1 MAESRLKTR
10 LSPLPGAPNVEE
22 QSQELWVSRGKG
34 FGKGLNTQSSNS
46 QQATT
51 TVLAG
56 VEGEDTAERRH
67 RCYPGSGPSREVKPL
82 RPACGVLH
90 CLERFTVQEE
100 LVELEVSNSGYC
112 LAR

>member
-1 MAESRLKTR
+1 MLRYAC
-10 LSPLPGAPNVEE
+10 GASSTVPRN
-22 QSQELWVSRGKG
+22 SRGI
-34 FGKGLNTQSSNS
+34 GKGLNTESSNS

-56 VEGEDTAERRH
+56 VGGEEHCRKEALGLTQVQ
-67 RCYPGSGPSREVKPL
+67 GPLREVKPL

-100 LVELEVSNSGYC
+100 LVELEVSSNGYYSTS
-112 LAR
+112 